1 MDMTEGFEAPGL
13 RPSLNEIEGRVFEF
27 EATPTD
33 SVTPLV
39 ARVMA
44 LRAKPLNE
52 LTPADLRTLIAQ
64 QEGLEQVVPLA
75 IDALTDDVLISADL
89 YQGDLLSAILRVPQ
103 DFWLSHPDLR
113 NRAELLRETAEE
125 IVAGIN
131 EDLRVFRGE
140 H

>member
-13 RPSLNEIEGRVFEF
+13 RPSLN

-113 NRAELLRETAEE
+113 NRAELLRESAEE